1 MTMPDFEAKVKVD
14 VSDLVDALKNAA
26 VVEAG
31 FYVWSKDWPMIR
43 LPNDM
48 KCGPG
53 MRYLIVPLVPV
64 DPEEES

>member
-1 MTMPDFEAKVKVD
+1 MPDFEAKVKVN
-14 VSDLVDALKNAA
+14 VSDLVDALKSAA

-31 FYVWSKDWPMIR
+31 FYVTHADWPMIR
-43 LPNDM
+43 VPNDM

-53 MRYLIVPLVPV
+53 VRYLLVPLVPV